1 MLLREQNLNED
12 GEEQK
17 GLSPGGHCRGTV
29 GFARRF
35 FFKPAKSE
43 KQINRLFHSQAKLL
57 CSLLGLLF
65 PHREEKPSA

>member
-1 MLLREQNLNED
+1 MLHLAMLLWEQNLNED

-43 KQINRLFHSQAKLL
+43 KQINRLFESFCETCSKL
-57 CSLLGLLF
+57 
-65 PHREEKPSA
+65 